1 MNDPY
6 EKRAHVFTPQ
16 VIAEMAKKNKL
27 AREEK
32 YPILKNYTPPPAE
45 VVGINVRRL
54 KWNPVL
60 PVMEIAH
67 KVIIAHPPIPVTV
80 MLELLSRY

>member
-6 EKRAHVFTPQ
+6 EKRTHVFTPQ

-32 YPILKNYTPPPAE
+32 YPILKDCTPPPAE
-45 VVGINVRRL
+45 VVGNNVRRL
-54 KWNPVL
+54 K
-60 PVMEIAH
+60 
-67 KVIIAHPPIPVTV
+67 
-80 MLELLSRY
+80 

>member
-16 VIAEMAKKNKL
+16 VIAEMAQKNKL

-32 YPILKNYTPPPAE
+32 YPILNDYTPPPAE
-45 VVGINVRRL
+45 VVGNNMRRL
-54 KWNPVL
+54 K
-60 PVMEIAH
+60 
-67 KVIIAHPPIPVTV
+67 
-80 MLELLSRY
+80 

>member
-32 YPILKNYTPPPAE
+32 YPILKDYTPPPAE
-45 VVGINVRRL
+45 VVGNNVRRL
-54 KWNPVL
+54 K
-60 PVMEIAH
+60 
-67 KVIIAHPPIPVTV
+67 
-80 MLELLSRY
+80 